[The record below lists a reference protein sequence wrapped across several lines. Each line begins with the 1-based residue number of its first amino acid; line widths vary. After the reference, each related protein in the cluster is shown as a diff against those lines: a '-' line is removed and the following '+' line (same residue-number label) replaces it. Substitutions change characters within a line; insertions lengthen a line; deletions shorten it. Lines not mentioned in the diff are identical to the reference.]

1 MKIEPGQSVEVDNQ
15 EDDSDSE
22 ITENEDNNYIH
33 KTVDEN
39 SSEDE
44 IMIGSDWNG
53 SDEDDDEPE
62 QSTTNIERNGKVLKG
77 VFMPCFHADI
87 NVYV

>member
-1 MKIEPGQSVEVDNQ
+1 MG
-15 EDDSDSE
+15 SDGE
-22 ITENEDNNYIH
+22 ITENEDNNIH

-62 QSTTNIERNGKVLKG
+62 QSATNIERNGIVLKG
-77 VFMPCFHADI
+77 ALKLHRH
-87 NVYV
+87 